1 LQSTLLKALS
11 GLIPTW
17 GGEFIFNG
25 SSISGLPAKN
35 ILNAGIAPVPEAR
48 RLFKGLSV
56 RDNLLLGAYMRK
68 DSRSEINQDLEWIY
82 SLLPIL
88 AERSSQDA
96 TTMSGGE
103 QQMCAIGRGLMARPK
118 LLLIDELSLGS
129 APRAVE
135 KLTDSLIAINQQGLS
150 ILMVEQDVMTARDS
164 RRLPIEYCF
173 FSCSFVM

>member
-17 GGEFIFNG
+17 VGEFIFNG
-25 SSISGLPAKN
+25 SSISGLSAKN
-35 ILNAGIAPVPEAR
+35 ILNAGIVHVLEAR

-56 RDNLLLGAYMRK
+56 RDNLLLGAYLRK

-82 SLLPIL
+82 SLFPIL

-103 QQMCAIGRGLMARPK
+103 Q
-118 LLLIDELSLGS
+118 
-129 APRAVE
+129 
-135 KLTDSLIAINQQGLS
+135 
-150 ILMVEQDVMTARDS
+150 
-164 RRLPIEYCF
+164 
-173 FSCSFVM
+173 